1 MAGKP
6 YFESIAALPRTLPIF
21 PLPGALLLPAGTL
34 PLNIFEPRYLAMI
47 DDALSGSRMIGM
59 IQPDDESGD
68 VGAAHTYTIGC
79 TGRITQFT
87 ETEDGRYLISLSG
100 IARFRVARELP
111 KMEGGYRLVEPDYG
125 PFAADLKADDEVL
138 EIDRTRLFTH
148 LRAFFRA
155 RQIDANWEA
164 MEKADDASLVTAL
177 AMVCPFATAE
187 KQALLEAT
195 NGSRRAET
203 LIALLQMGGAEDD
216 EDAPRQ

>member
-34 PLNIFEPRYLAMI
+34 PLNIFEPRYLAMV

-59 IQPDDESGD
+59 IQPEDESGD
-68 VGAAHTYTIGC
+68 VGVAQTYRIGC

-87 ETEDGRYLISLSG
+87 ETEDGRYLISLTG

-111 KMEGGYRLVEPDYG
+111 KMDGGYRLIEPDYSG
-125 PFAADLKADDEVL
+125 FAGDLKADDEVF
-138 EIDRTRLFTH
+138 EIDRQRLFTH
-148 LRAFFRA
+148 LRDFFRA

-177 AMVCPFATAE
+177 AMVCHFATAE
-187 KQALLEAT
+187 KQALLEAA

-203 LIALLQMGGAEDD
+203 LIALLQMGGSEDD

>member
-1 MAGKP
+1 MVGKP
-6 YFESIAALPRTLPIF
+6 YFESIAALPRTLAIF
-21 PLPGALLLPAGTL
+21 PLPGALLLPGGTL

-47 DDALSGSRMIGM
+47 DDALAGSRMIGM
-59 IQPDDESGD
+59 IQPDEEAAD
-68 VGAAHTYTIGC
+68 VGAAHTYAVGC

-87 ETEDGRYLISLSG
+87 ETEDGRYLISLTG
-100 IARFRVARELP
+100 IARFRIARELP
-111 KMEGGYRLVEPDYG
+111 KMVGGYRLVEPDYSG
-125 PFAADLKADDEVL
+125 FAGDLSADDEVL
-138 EIDRTRLFTH
+138 GLDRQRLFTH
-148 LRAFFRA
+148 LRAFFQA
-155 RQIDANWEA
+155 RGIDANWEA

-187 KQALLEAT
+187 KQALLEAA

>member
-6 YFESIAALPRTLPIF
+6 YFESIAALPRTLAIF

-34 PLNIFEPRYLAMI
+34 PLNIFEPRYLAMV
-47 DDALSGSRMIGM
+47 DDALAGSRMIGM

-68 VGAAHTYTIGC
+68 VGAAHTYQVGC

-87 ETEDGRYLISLSG
+87 ETEDGRYLISLTG
-100 IARFRVARELP
+100 IARFRIGRELP
-111 KMEGGYRLVEPDYG
+111 MMDGGYRLVEPDYSG
-125 PFAADLKADDEVL
+125 FAADLKADDEVL
-138 EIDRTRLFTH
+138 EIDRESLFTH
-148 LRAFFRA
+148 LRAFFQSRS
-155 RQIDANWEA
+155 IDANWDA
-164 MEKADDASLVTAL
+164 MEEADDASLVTAL

-203 LIALLQMGGAEDD
+203 LIALLQMGGAEDGD
-216 EDAPRQ
+216 DATRQ